1 VDVSCIKSP
10 IIVNYENFSKLNIKD
25 YPNRVVEVR
34 VDENNPDTYITK
46 LYINVD
52 GLSIQHIET
61 YLSSVEFATVSMK
74 QILTIYVK
82 RKIVSMYPET
92 FTPDDPKL
100 HSYISRL
107 SYEGIKYV
115 SEHIEQFAEEFK
127 SGKIVMKIPQKLYQK
142 DKQRK

>member
-1 VDVSCIKSP
+1 MS
-10 IIVNYENFSKLNIKD
+10 IVRVTDPVIVGYENFSKLNIKD
-25 YPNRVVEVR
+25 YPNRFIEVR
-34 VDENNPDTYITK
+34 VDETDPETYITT
-46 LYINVD
+46 LEVTPN
-52 GLSIQHIET
+52 GNSIIHIER

-82 RKIVSMYPET
+82 RRIVKMYPDI

-127 SGKIVMKIPQKLYQK
+127 SGKIIMKIPQKQYQK
-142 DKQRK
+142 DKPRK